1 MKAHLALIA
10 LTKEDISRLPVEEE
24 KEEGGG
30 GGVSGGSGG
39 DKRRKKSSS
48 SSSSAVRRRGPRRI
62 KKAERE
68 LIGQSLEEDGAN
80 WKVLDVLWSE
90 GTEPV
95 KVVVHNYDHD

>member
-1 MKAHLALIA
+1 MLFPP
-10 LTKEDISRLPVEEE
+10 LTLLMTAV
-24 KEEGGG
+24 
-30 GGVSGGSGG
+30 
-39 DKRRKKSSS
+39 RRVRESSSS
-48 SSSSAVRRRGPRRI
+48 SSSSAARRRGARGI